1 MIEAHRLVP
10 TLVHLVHL
18 LWRHG
23 GVGLL
28 LLLSAAYQ
36 SGRQADCQGRNAKT
50 QVSSLIHYFSPFF
63 FGLGLRKR
71 RLVDEC
77 RTLSRAASAFSSPA
91 RSPWAVFAKRASQ
104 SFSDSRSSSRIA
116 VTSCK

>member
-10 TLVHLVHL
+10 TLIHLVHL
-18 LWRHG
+18 LLRHG

-28 LLLSAAYQ
+28 LLLSADDQ
-36 SGRQADCQGRNAKT
+36 SGGQADYKDRDAKT
-50 QVSSLIHYFSPFF
+50 QVRSLIHYFFPFF

-77 RTLSRAASAFSSPA
+77 RMLSRAASAFSNPA